1 MPAPLSI
8 VIPARDA
15 LGDLP
20 GCLSALFVG
29 VEAGLVR
36 EVIVSS
42 VASNDVRLR
51 ELAEQTGAVWIEGE
65 AGRGTQMKTG
75 AEAARGDWLLFVHAD
90 TWLGANWPSVVA
102 AHLREHADKA
112 GAFRLRFRSKS
123 RRARIVEALTNW
135 RARTFGL
142 PYGDQ
147 GLLIS
152 RTLYDAL
159 GGFDAVP
166 LMEDVMLVRRIGK
179 ARICVLDEVAMTSGQ
194 KQERDG
200 WFARSLRNLWL
211 LFRFSRGASP
221 ETLARA
227 YYGK

>member
-8 VIPARDA
+8 IIPAKDA
-15 LGDLP
+15 AGDLP
-20 GCLSALFVG
+20 GCLSALFAG

-42 VASNDVRLR
+42 VRSNDPETQRI
-51 ELAEQTGAVWIEGE
+51 AEDAGAVWVEGE
-65 AGRGTQMKTG
+65 EGRGGQMRRG

-90 TWLGANWPSVVA
+90 TWLSSDWPEA
-102 AHLREHADKA
+102 ARKHIRNAPDKA
-112 GAFRLRFRSKS
+112 GAFKLAFRSKS

-152 RTLYDAL
+152 RAFYDEL
-159 GGFDAVP
+159 GGFDSVP
-166 LMEDVMLVRRIGK
+166 LMEDVIIARKIGK
-179 ARICVLDEVAMTSGQ
+179 ARFAELPAHAATSGE
-194 KQERDG
+194 KQARDG

-211 LFRFSRGASP
+211 LFRFSRGATP
-221 ETLARA
+221 EQLAKA

>member
-1 MPAPLSI
+1 MPAPISI
-8 VIPARDA
+8 VIPAKDA
-15 LGDLP
+15 ANDLP
-20 GCLSALFVG
+20 GCLAALFAG

-36 EVIVSS
+36 EVIISAVP
-42 VASNDVRLR
+42 SNDTKMRSI
-51 ELAEQTGAVWIEGE
+51 ADDAGAVWVEGSE
-65 AGRGTQMKTG
+65 GRGTQLKRG

-90 TWLGANWPSVVA
+90 TWLSSDWPEA
-102 AHLREHADKA
+102 ARKHIRNAPDKA
-112 GAFRLRFRSKS
+112 GAFKLAFRSKS

-152 RTLYDAL
+152 RTLYDEI
-159 GGFDAVP
+159 GGFDPVP
-166 LMEDVMLVRRIGK
+166 LMEDVMIVRKIGK
-179 ARICVLDEVAMTSGQ
+179 ARLVELPARAATSGA

-200 WFARSLRNLWL
+200 WFGRSLRNLWL

-221 ETLARA
+221 EQLAKA

>member
-8 VIPARDA
+8 IIPAKDA
-15 LGDLP
+15 AGDLP
-20 GCLSALFVG
+20 GCLSALFAG

-42 VASNDVRLR
+42 VPSNDPKTQSI
-51 ELAEQTGAVWIEGE
+51 AEDAGAVWVEGE
-65 AGRGTQMKTG
+65 EGRGRQMRRG
-75 AEAARGDWLLFVHAD
+75 AESARGDWLLFIHAD
-90 TWLGANWPSVVA
+90 TWLSSDWPQTVKQ
-102 AHLREHADKA
+102 HLQDQPQKA
-112 GAFRLRFRSKS
+112 GAFQLAFRSTAK
-123 RRARIVEALTNW
+123 RARIVEGLTNW

-152 RTLYDAL
+152 RALYDEI
-159 GGFDAVP
+159 GGFDPVP
-166 LMEDVMLVRRIGK
+166 LMEDVMIVRKIGK
-179 ARICVLDEVAMTSGQ
+179 ARLVELPARAATSGA

-200 WFARSLRNLWL
+200 WFGRSLRNLWL

-221 ETLARA
+221 EELAKA

>member
-8 VIPARDA
+8 IIPAKDA
-15 LGDLP
+15 AADLT
-20 GCLSALFVG
+20 GCLSALFPG

-42 VASNDVRLR
+42 VASNNTEMR
-51 ELAEQTGAVWIEGE
+51 EIANDAGATWIEGQE
-65 AGRGTQMKTG
+65 GRGTQMKAG
-75 AEAARGDWLLFVHAD
+75 AELARGDWLLFVHAD
-90 TWLGANWPSVVA
+90 TWLSIDWPDVVG
-102 AHLREHADKA
+102 AHLHSKPEKA
-112 GAFRLRFRSKS
+112 GAFQLQFRSGV

-152 RTLYDAL
+152 RKLYDEV
-159 GGFDAVP
+159 GGFAQVP
-166 LMEDVMLVRRIGK
+166 LMEDVMIVRKIGK
-179 ARICVLDEVAMTSGQ
+179 ARIVELPARAATSGQ

-200 WFARSLRNLWL
+200 WFGRSLRNLWL
-211 LFRFSRGASP
+211 LFRFSRGATP
-221 ETLARA
+221 EQLAKA

>member
-1 MPAPLSI
+1 MPAPISI
-8 VIPARDA
+8 IIPAKEA
-15 LGDLP
+15 AAELP
-20 GCLSALFVG
+20 GCLSALFAG

-42 VASNDVRLR
+42 VPSNEVETRR
-51 ELAEQTGAVWIEGE
+51 VAEDAGAIWLEGDE
-65 AGRGTQMKTG
+65 GRGVQLKAG

-90 TWLGANWPSVVA
+90 TWLSREWTEAAA
-102 AHLREHADKA
+102 AHLAETPDKA
-112 GAFRLRFRSKS
+112 GAFKLAFRSHA

-152 RTLYDAL
+152 RVLYDEI

-166 LMEDVMLVRRIGK
+166 LMEDVMIVRKIGK
-179 ARICVLDEVAMTSGQ
+179 ARMTVLDARAATSGE
-194 KQERDG
+194 KQER
-200 WFARSLRNLWL
+200 
-211 LFRFSRGASP
+211 GAADCAHDNGKD
-221 ETLARA
+221 LAR
-227 YYGK
+227 GKRGKPLENNTLYDTG

>member
-1 MPAPLSI
+1 MPAPISI
-8 VIPARDA
+8 VIPAKDA
-15 LGDLP
+15 ANDLP
-20 GCLSALFVG
+20 GCLSALFAG

-36 EVIVSS
+36 EVIISAVP
-42 VASNDVRLR
+42 SNDTKMRGI
-51 ELAEQTGAVWIEGE
+51 ADDAGAVWIEGSE
-65 AGRGTQMKTG
+65 GRGTQLKRG

-90 TWLGANWPSVVA
+90 TWLSSDWPEA
-102 AHLREHADKA
+102 ARKHIRNAPDKA
-112 GAFRLRFRSKS
+112 GAFKLAFRSKS

-152 RTLYDAL
+152 RAFYDEL
-159 GGFDAVP
+159 GGFDSVP
-166 LMEDVMLVRRIGK
+166 LMEDVIIARKIGK
-179 ARICVLDEVAMTSGQ
+179 ARFAELPAHAATSGE
-194 KQERDG
+194 KQARDG

-211 LFRFSRGASP
+211 LFRFSRGATP
-221 ETLARA
+221 EQLAKA

>member
-1 MPAPLSI
+1 MPAPVSI
-8 VIPARDA
+8 IIPAKDA
-15 LGDLP
+15 AADLP

-36 EVIVSS
+36 EVIVSA
-42 VASNDVRLR
+42 VPSNNPKMRDI
-51 ELAEQTGAVWIEGE
+51 ADSAGAIWLEGSE
-65 AGRGTQMKTG
+65 GRGSQLKRG

-90 TWLGANWPSVVA
+90 TWLSSDWPEAVRS
-102 AHLREHADKA
+102 HLQDASDKA
-112 GAFRLRFRSKS
+112 GAFKLAFRSEV

-152 RTLYDAL
+152 RKLYDEI
-159 GGFDAVP
+159 GGFAPVP
-166 LMEDVMLVRRIGK
+166 LMEDVIVARKLGKQRLVELS
-179 ARICVLDEVAMTSGQ
+179 ASAATSGA

-200 WFARSLRNLWL
+200 WFRRSLSNLWL
-211 LFRFSRGASP
+211 LLRFRLGASP
-221 ETLARA
+221 DKLAKA
-227 YYGK
+227 YYGR